1 MVNGLELSQSIP
13 RRPEVA
19 FGIMRPGA
27 PGAPSTRA
35 VRAVSVQLF
44 FLLWSLFLLRLLI
57 FRVSCVFAV

>member
-1 MVNGLELSQSIP
+1 MVNGLELSPSIP

-27 PGAPSTRA
+27 PGTPA
-35 VRAVSVQLF
+35 VRAVSAQLF